1 MVAKVFWGGL
11 EGQGK
16 EVGHCSLSCRIS
28 VMTFKMPAIKRKSV
42 SHRHLSLHFTR
53 LGVRAHRGPLCV
65 LAYVGTSKAG
75 DGTFSAE
82 NTAVT

>member
-1 MVAKVFWGGL
+1 
-11 EGQGK
+11 
-16 EVGHCSLSCRIS
+16 
-28 VMTFKMPAIKRKSV
+28 MTFKMPAIKRKSV

-65 LAYVGTSKAG
+65 LAYVGTSKVG

-82 NTAVT
+82 NTAVTQEDATFHPTCLELHPGGITYRALC